1 MADSGIR
8 PYKKYLYLLSQH
20 TTETIISKCY
30 KKNCAVRAYNSK
42 NYLNPFLQ
50 LHVPVQLPCYDF
62 VPISHSLTLIVTC
75 QAICKDKHFPNL
87 KQATFQTVT
96 GGLYRAPLQIH
107 RNFADL
113 RLLAIPTLWFQVA
126 ETNPISR
133 IFKD

>member
-1 MADSGIR
+1 MCGSC
-8 PYKKYLYLLSQH
+8 K
-20 TTETIISKCY
+20 
-30 KKNCAVRAYNSK
+30 NSK
-42 NYLNPFLQ
+42 ILKSFSPTTRSRTVTLLRLRSNQPLTNVDCYLFSESKNK
-50 LHVPVQLPCYDF
+50 HV
-62 VPISHSLTLIVTC
+62 
-75 QAICKDKHFPNL
+75 PNL